1 VITTPMQESRPA
13 RVRVWDLPTRL
24 MHWAIVVLV
33 AVSWW
38 THQSD
43 HMDWHRI
50 SGYTLL
56 GVLVFR
62 IYWGFAGATTARFSS
77 FVRGPRAFV
86 RYAGKLFDRSHSAPV
101 LGHNPMGGWSVLALL
116 ALLLIQTSLGLF
128 SVDTD
133 GLESGPLASFV
144 SFDTGRLAAEWHER
158 VFNLLLV
165 LIAVHV
171 IVVLFYLVWRR
182 ENLVSAMV
190 GGYKRVVGE
199 TPADLRFVSVWRALL
214 GIVIAGLVVWAVIT
228 RGFHLIG
235 G

>member
-1 VITTPMQESRPA
+1 MQESRPA

-50 SGYTLL
+50 SGYSLL
-56 GVLVFR
+56 GLVIFR
-62 IYWGFAGATTARFSS
+62 LYWGVAGATTARFAS
-77 FVRGPRAFV
+77 FMRGPRAFV
-86 RYAGKLFDRSHSAPV
+86 RYAAKLFDRRHSEPV

-116 ALLLIQTSLGLF
+116 GLLLLQTGLGLF

-133 GLESGPLASFV
+133 GLESGPLAALV
-144 SFDTGRLAAEWHER
+144 SFDAGRWAAHWHAR
-158 VFNLLLV
+158 VFNALLA
-165 LIAVHV
+165 LIAVHL
-171 IVVLFYLVWRR
+171 IVVAFYFVWRR
-182 ENLVSAMV
+182 ENLVAAMV
-190 GGYKRVVGE
+190 GGYKRVLGD
-199 TPADLRFVSVWRALL
+199 TPADLKFVSLWRALL
-214 GIVIAGLVVWAVIT
+214 GLALAGLIVWAVIT